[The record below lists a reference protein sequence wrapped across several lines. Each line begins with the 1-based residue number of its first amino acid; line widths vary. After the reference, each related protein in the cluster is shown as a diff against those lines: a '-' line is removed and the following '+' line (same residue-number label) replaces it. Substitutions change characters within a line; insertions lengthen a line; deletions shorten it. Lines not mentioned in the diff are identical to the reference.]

1 MKEIG
6 GNFRLYY
13 SRASRILAELRLA
26 KGRKNMTPKISAV
39 PDNDRSLI

>member
-6 GNFRLYY
+6 GHFRLYY
-13 SRASRILAELRLA
+13 SRVSRILTELRLA
-26 KGRKNMTPKISAV
+26 KGKTPKISAV